1 MPQVLFV
8 KSYFNF
14 LNLGL
19 KGMPELALVVSLV
32 GLIIKESYRSKN
44 VYHPLTFLT
53 PLSLQDYIFNLLI
66 V

>member
-8 KSYFNF
+8 KSYSNI

-19 KGMPELALVVSLV
+19 KRMPELALVVSLV

>member
-8 KSYFNF
+8 KSYFNI

-19 KGMPELALVVSLV
+19 KRMPELALVVSLV

-44 VYHPLTFLT
+44 FYHPLTFPT
-53 PLSLQDYIFNLLI
+53 PLS
-66 V
+66 

>member
-8 KSYFNF
+8 KSYFNI

-19 KGMPELALVVSLV
+19 KRMPELALIVSLV

-44 VYHPLTFLT
+44 VYHPFTFLT